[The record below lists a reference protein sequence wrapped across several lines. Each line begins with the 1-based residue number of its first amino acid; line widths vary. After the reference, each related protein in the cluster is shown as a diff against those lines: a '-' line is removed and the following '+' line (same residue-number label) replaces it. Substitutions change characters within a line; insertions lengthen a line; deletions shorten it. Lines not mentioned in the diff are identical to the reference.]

1 MQDNLELSR
10 RQATSKA
17 KIFVKL
23 FFNGKEVCQSSS
35 KPISDDFVVPFGH
48 IFPLRIV
55 QWPESLKLQVSSY
68 FFKKMFV
75 HF

>member
-10 RQATSKA
+10 RQATSKT

-23 FFNGKEVCQSSS
+23 FFNGKAVCQSSS
-35 KPISDDFVVPFGH
+35 KPISDDFMVPFGH

-55 QWPESLKLQVSSY
+55 QLPESLRLQVKACHY
-68 FFKKMFV
+68 G
-75 HF
+75 